1 MTKPVF
7 ILDSFRKGKPAETL
21 AAQRIKKAGW
31 EITDVRQDPEYQ
43 AKDIDYVCFDDSDQW
58 TVDVKTDRCYKTQNY
73 FFEVLANVE
82 AKKQGWAYMSEADY
96 ILIVYETPT
105 GGHELHV
112 IDLPLARA
120 WIKQNEQKCR
130 KIENAT
136 RRENGSI
143 YHSQGVIYNRQKFA
157 AESGAVI
164 QTLSISEKEVA

>member
-1 MTKPVF
+1 MTPVY
-7 ILDSFRKGKPAETL
+7 ILDSFRKGKPAEEI
-21 AAQRIKKAGW
+21 AAQRIAKAGW
-31 EITDVRQDPEYQ
+31 QIEDVRKDKEYQ
-43 AKDIDYVCFDDSDQW
+43 AVDIDYICSKDDDTW

-73 FFEVLANVE
+73 FFETLANVE
-82 AKKQGWAYMSEADY
+82 AKKQGWAYTSEADY

-112 IDLPLARA
+112 IDMSLARA
-120 WIKQNEQKCR
+120 WIEQNEWKCR

-143 YHSQGVIYNRQKFA
+143 YHSQGIIYNRKKFA

-164 QTLSISEKEVA
+164 QILKIEEKEVA